1 MACPR
6 VSGGGVGVFTP
17 WTEMLVPRVM
27 IPIDWIAGL
36 GCISTRTDKVLT
48 VAQPDRQGSERG
60 TTHSWPRQ
68 PRVRRTHLA

>member
-1 MACPR
+1 
-6 VSGGGVGVFTP
+6 
-17 WTEMLVPRVM
+17 MLVPRVM

-60 TTHSWPRQ
+60 TTSWRRQ